1 MTEGEAADWLRVAVR
16 EVLQYPSH
24 VLREAAA
31 TARRTCTHHAQI
43 IPALIAEADEL
54 HAMAQKLAT
63 PPPTP
68 RLPAPREN
76 WVTQEAFERITAE
89 KGLELS
95 WCLDRGEII
104 SNGDGTFRLP

>member
-24 VLREAAA
+24 VLREAAV

-54 HAMAQKLAT
+54 FAMARKLAV
-63 PPPTP
+63 PPPVP
-68 RLPAPREN
+68 RLAPPPIDRMD
-76 WVTQEAFERITAE
+76 QESFERITAE
-89 KGLELS
+89 KGLALS